1 MSITQEL
8 FESLSVAVALDIQGR
23 VPPQAVSI
31 EDTLAELERQADAV
45 DRIQAMTDMELE
57 QERRAYAASMDT
69 TDTEEQS

>member
-1 MSITQEL
+1 MRITQEL
-8 FESLSVAVALDIQGR
+8 FESFSAAVALDIQSR

-45 DRIQAMTDMELE
+45 DRIQAM
-57 QERRAYAASMDT
+57 AT

>member
-8 FESLSVAVALDIQGR
+8 FESFSAAIALDIQSR

-31 EDTLAELERQADAV
+31 EDTLAELERQADAAV
-45 DRIQAMTDMELE
+45 ARIQAMAD
-57 QERRAYAASMDT
+57 

>member
-8 FESLSVAVALDIQGR
+8 FESFSVAVALDIQGR

-45 DRIQAMTDMELE
+45 DRIQAM
-57 QERRAYAASMDT
+57 AT

>member
-1 MSITQEL
+1 MRITQEL
-8 FESLSVAVALDIQGR
+8 FESFSAAVALDIQSR

>member
-8 FESLSVAVALDIQGR
+8 FESLSVAVALDIQGP

-45 DRIQAMTDMELE
+45 DRIQAM
-57 QERRAYAASMDT
+57 AT

>member
-1 MSITQEL
+1 MIDWLHTYSPQGAKMSITQEL

-45 DRIQAMTDMELE
+45 DRIQAM
-57 QERRAYAASMDT
+57 AT